1 MSEDTN
7 KAGQANDAPPP
18 EPMKLVVIILDQPS
32 LLDDLLTG
40 FLDLGVPGATVL
52 ESRGMGQIVRQDM
65 PMFAGLADMFGESTG
80 SRLVLSVMPEK
91 TIDNVFALVKELTQA
106 IDQPNSM
113 IVFALPVDHFRQ
125 IRN

>member
-1 MSEDTN
+1 MSEDTK
-7 KAGQANDAPPP
+7 KASVSNDDAP

-91 TIDNVFALVKELTQA
+91 AIEDVFALVKELTQT

-113 IVFALPVDHFRQ
+113 ICFALPVDHFRQ
-125 IRN
+125 IRK